1 MDHNDRMRSSRSGG
15 LRSLSYLY
23 AQDSGIQSLIIYTH
37 FGKPL
42 LHFESD
48 STGHPSY
55 DVTALGRCI
64 VSLQSL
70 TVRYELWRETW

>member
-1 MDHNDRMRSSRSGG
+1 MNDKMSSSRSGG
-15 LRSLSYLY
+15 LSSPSYPY
-23 AQDSGIQSLIIYTH
+23 AQECGIQSLIIYTH

-42 LHFESD
+42 LHFQSD

-70 TVRYELWRETW
+70 TVRYDLWRD